1 MAVTLMLIGIALV
14 LSSGAQSAE
23 AAGVVQGQVVP
34 ETPRRDVPI
43 VLDGKV
49 FAHAKVGNRVFVGG
63 DFQQVQLIDGNVI
76 TQPYLFAYDI
86 DTGLVDPN
94 FRPVVNRL
102 VRALEPT
109 QAGDGLYVGGLFSSW
124 DGSFPLRIAKLDAQG
139 NLDLGFGPR
148 ASARVQ
154 SIVEV
159 GDSVYF
165 GGDFIQVSGSP
176 AIGLAKVDRITG
188 AVDTNFLPNFANSIN
203 GSQIVRRVKAA
214 PDGSALFV
222 LHYASTI
229 DGQTREAVA
238 KFDLGETPTLS
249 GWNVPWVQ
257 QNLDRNCWNR
267 LRDMEISPDGSFI
280 VVAGQGADNP
290 PNCDSILRYETA
302 GAATVNFTWSAR
314 MYSSVFSL
322 AVSDV
327 AVYAGGHFCAAPLN
341 PIPLGGVSS
350 TYPDSI
356 NKCDI
361 NDPNSPVNPSVVDP
375 ANAVFRKQLAAL
387 NPANG
392 QALAWDPGSNNF
404 TAVYDLTLIDRGL
417 LAGHDNNGFNGFD
430 VGRSGLFDLGAG
442 DDLTPPTILVTD
454 PVAGA
459 VVSNPTTIGG
469 TAMDNRTVA
478 DVTIRLKNVTTNE
491 WLQLDGSLGVAQIDL
506 PVTVVPI
513 GLGEVG
519 WSHPVANLPAGDY
532 EVHGFA
538 TDASGNTSTALVSPF
553 VIPGTTSCSV
563 ALDGNDQPVISWSG
577 FQANGVDNVF
587 LRRNGGFLATV
598 AADLDTYTDTAAAPG
613 DYSYLVR
620 WRPGGVVTDVAC
632 SPATITVPQGGGGVT
647 CTVGLDAE
655 SKPLLNWTDVAGV
668 NRYSI
673 REAAQGFVAA
683 VEGVTTYTDAAA
695 SPGDYSYS
703 IRYRQNG
710 ATLNVSCEPSPITV
724 PGGVG
729 ASCTAVVDVNGDVSL
744 DWTDIAGEDSYV
756 VRDNDGFVQT
766 VNIVSVYVDTN
777 PSAGSRTYVIRYR
790 MAGVTTDI
798 TCQPDPIIVP

>member
-1 MAVTLMLIGIALV
+1 MTLMLVGIALV
-14 LSSGAQSAE
+14 LASGAQSAE
-23 AAGVVQGQVVP
+23 AAGVVHGQVVP
-34 ETPRRDVPI
+34 EAPRRDVPI

-49 FAHAKVGNRVFVGG
+49 LAHAKVGNRVFVGG
-63 DFQQVQLIDGNVI
+63 DFQQVQLIDGTVI
-76 TQPYLFAYDI
+76 TQPHLFAYDI
-86 DTGLVDPN
+86 DTGVLDPN
-94 FRPVVNRL
+94 FRPVVNRM

-109 QAGDGLYVGGLFSSW
+109 QGGDGVYVGGLFSSW

-165 GGDFIQVSGSP
+165 GGDFNQVSGSP

-229 DGQTREAVA
+229 DGQTRQAVA
-238 KFDLGETPTLS
+238 KFDLGATPTLS
-249 GWNVPWVQ
+249 GWNIPWVQ
-257 QNLDRNCWNR
+257 QNLASNCWNR
-267 LRDMEISPDGSFI
+267 LRDMEISPDGSFVI
-280 VVAGQGADNP
+280 VAGQGADNP
-290 PNCDSILRYETA
+290 PNCDSVLRYESA
-302 GAATVNFTWSAR
+302 GAGTMNFTWSAR

-327 AVYAGGHFCAAPLN
+327 AIYVGGHFCAAPVN

-350 TYPDSI
+350 SYPNTI
-356 NKCDI
+356 NKCDV
-361 NDPNSPVNPSVVDP
+361 NDPTSPSNPSVVDP

-392 QALAWDPGSNNF
+392 QALAWNPGSNNYI
-404 TAVYDLTLIDRGL
+404 AVYDLTLIDRGL
-417 LAGHDNNGFNGFD
+417 LAGQDRNRFNGVD
-430 VGRSGLFDLGAG
+430 VGRSGLFDFGAG
-442 DDLTPPTILVTD
+442 DDLTPPTIFVTH
-454 PVAGA
+454 PIGGA
-459 VVSNPTTIGG
+459 VVSNPTTIAG
-469 TAMDNRTVA
+469 TAMDNRTVVG
-478 DVTIRLKNVTTNE
+478 VTIGLKNVTTNE

-506 PVTVVPI
+506 PITVLPI
-513 GLGEVG
+513 RLGEVG

-532 EVHGFA
+532 EVRGFA
-538 TDASGNTSTALVSPF
+538 TDAFGNTSIELVSPF

-563 ALDGNDQPVISWSG
+563 ALDGNEQPVISWSG
-577 FQANGVDNVF
+577 FQANGMDNVF
-587 LRRNGGFLATV
+587 VRRSGRFLATV
-598 AADLDTYTDTAAAPG
+598 AADVETYTDAAAAPG

-620 WRPGGVVTDVAC
+620 WRPGGVLTNVAC
-632 SPATITVPQGGGGVT
+632 SPASITVPQGGGDMT
-647 CTVGLDAE
+647 CTVGLDAQ

-668 NRYSI
+668 KRYSV
-673 REAAQGFVAA
+673 REAAQRFVAVA
-683 VEGVTTYTDAAA
+683 EGVTTYTDAAA
-695 SPGDYSYS
+695 SPGYYSYS

-729 ASCTAVVDVNGDVSL
+729 AWCTAAVDANGGVSL
-744 DWTDIAGEDSYV
+744 DWADIAGEDRYV

-766 VNIVSVYVDTN
+766 VNIVSAYVDTN
-777 PSAGSRTYVIRYR
+777 PTVGSRTYLIRYR

-798 TCQPDPIIVP
+798 TCQPDPVVLP